1 MLWISLHLPALPLE
15 ALLRGSPLPEACAV
29 ADSHRIVGCD
39 GKARV
44 RGVSAG
50 MSASAALALAPQ
62 LRICQRDGSAET
74 EALLG
79 IAAWAMQFTPNVAL
93 EFPDVVLLEI
103 SGSLKLFGGLAQIL
117 GDLREGLSAM
127 GFTTCLAVAP
137 TARAACWLV
146 RAGRET
152 LVTEG
157 ERIDDAV
164 SSLPASVLCCDAD
177 TLESLEAIG
186 AATVGDLLA
195 LPREGLARR
204 FGQALLDDLDR
215 ARGRLPDPRSFF
227 TPPPRFAAGIDLQAE
242 VTQTE
247 ALLFAAK
254 RLLAQL
260 AGYLAARSGGVQRFA
275 LKLAHRDGGATEIA
289 IGLVTPSRDAEHFT
303 LLLRERLA
311 SVALREPVRSIAI
324 EAADILPLAGDNLG
338 LFPDDTGS
346 PGNWDRL
353 IERLRARLGTQ
364 AVLGLASRAEHR
376 PERAS
381 ADAHVHTHA
390 DERQLK
396 LQFGERPFWLLDAP
410 RPIPEV
416 GAVPNYEGPLMLL
429 AGPERIESGWWD
441 DDDIARDYFVA
452 RTQSESLV
460 WIYRERRGGG
470 WYLHG
475 LFA

>member
-1 MLWISLHLPALPLE
+1 MLWISLHLSELPLE
-15 ALLRGSPLPEACAV
+15 ALLRGSLLPEAWAV
-29 ADSHRIVGCD
+29 ADNHRIVACD
-39 GKARV
+39 GKARS
-44 RGVSAG
+44 RGVRAG
-50 MSASAALALAPQ
+50 MSASAALALSPQ
-62 LRICQRDGSAET
+62 LRICQRDASAET

-79 IAAWAMQFTPNVAL
+79 VAAWAMQFTPNVAL
-93 EFPDVVLLEI
+93 DFPDAVLLEV
-103 SGSLKLFGGLAQIL
+103 SGSLKLFGGLARIV
-117 GDLREGLSAM
+117 GDLREGLAAM
-127 GFTTCLAVAP
+127 GFTACVSVAP

-146 RAGRET
+146 RAGKEA
-152 LVTEG
+152 LVTEAA
-157 ERIDDAV
+157 RIDEVVSTLPIAV
-164 SSLPASVLCCDAD
+164 LRCDAD

-204 FGQALLDDLDR
+204 FGQALLDEFDR

-227 TPPPRFAAGIDLQAE
+227 TPPPRFAAGIELLAE
-242 VTQTE
+242 VTQAE
-247 ALLFAAK
+247 ALLFASR
-254 RLLAQL
+254 RLLVQL
-260 AGYLAARSGGVQRFA
+260 AGYLAARSCGVQRFA

-289 IGLVTPSRDAEHFT
+289 IGLVAPSRDAEHFT
-303 LLLRERLA
+303 LLLRARLG
-311 SVALREPVRSIAI
+311 SIALREPVRSIAI
-324 EAADILPLAGDNLG
+324 EAADILPLAGDTLG
-338 LFPDDTGS
+338 LFPDDTGT

-353 IERLRARLGTQ
+353 IERLRARLGTDS
-364 AVLGLASRAEHR
+364 VHGIASRPEHR

-381 ADAHVHTHA
+381 ADT
-390 DERQLK
+390 EPGEKQLK

-416 GAVPNYEGPLMLL
+416 SAVPDYEGPLTLL

-441 DDDIARDYFVA
+441 NDDIARDYFVA

-460 WIYRERRGGG
+460 WVYRERRGGG

>member
-1 MLWISLHLPALPLE
+1 MLWISLHLSELPLE
-15 ALLRGSPLPEACAV
+15 ALLRGSLLPEAWAV
-29 ADSHRIVGCD
+29 ADSHRIVACD
-39 GKARV
+39 GKARS
-44 RGVSAG
+44 RGVRAG
-50 MSASAALALAPQ
+50 MSASAALALAPK
-62 LRICQRDGSAET
+62 LRICQRDPSAET

-79 IAAWAMQFTPNVAL
+79 ISAWAMQFTPNVAL
-93 EFPDVVLLEI
+93 DFPDAALLEI
-103 SGSLKLFGGLAQIL
+103 SGSLKLFGGLAQIV
-117 GDLREGLSAM
+117 GDLREGLAAM
-127 GFTTCLAVAP
+127 GFTACVSVAP

-146 RAGRET
+146 RAGREA
-152 LVTEG
+152 LVTEAA
-157 ERIDDAV
+157 RIDEAV
-164 SSLPASVLCCDAD
+164 STLPLAVLRCGAD
-177 TLESLEAIG
+177 TLESLGAIG

-204 FGQALLDDLDR
+204 FGQALLDNLDR
-215 ARGRLPDPRSFF
+215 ARGRLPDPRTFF
-227 TPPPRFAAGIDLQAE
+227 TPPPRFAAGIELLAE
-242 VTQTE
+242 VTQAE
-247 ALLFAAK
+247 ALLFAAR
-254 RLLAQL
+254 RLLVQL

-303 LLLRERLA
+303 LLLRERLGR
-311 SVALREPVRSIAI
+311 VALREPVRSIAI

-338 LFPDDTGS
+338 LFPDDTGT

-364 AVLGLASRAEHR
+364 AVHGITSRAEHR

-381 ADAHVHTHA
+381 ADAEPGVI
-390 DERQLK
+390 QLK

-416 GAVPNYEGPLMLL
+416 GAVPNYEGPLTLL

-452 RTQSESLV
+452 RTPAESLV
-460 WIYRERRGGG
+460 WVYRERRSGG

>member
-1 MLWISLHLPALPLE
+1 MLWISLHLPELPLE
-15 ALLRGSPLPEACAV
+15 ALLRGSLLSEAWAV
-29 ADSHRIVGCD
+29 ADSRRIIACD
-39 GKARV
+39 GKARA
-44 RGVSAG
+44 RGVGAG

-62 LRICQRDGSAET
+62 LRIRQRDASAET

-93 EFPDVVLLEI
+93 DFPDAVLLEI
-103 SGSLKLFGGLAQIL
+103 SGSLKLFGGLAQIV
-117 GDLREGLSAM
+117 GDLREGLAAM
-127 GFTTCLAVAP
+127 GFTASISVAP
-137 TARAACWLV
+137 TASAASWLV
-146 RAGRET
+146 RAGKEA
-152 LVTEG
+152 LVTEAA
-157 ERIDDAV
+157 RIDEAV
-164 SSLPASVLCCDAD
+164 STLPTSVLHCDAD
-177 TLESLEAIG
+177 MLESLDAIG
-186 AATVGDLLA
+186 AATIGDLLA
-195 LPREGLARR
+195 LPRDGLARR

-275 LKLAHRDGGATEIA
+275 LKLFHRDGGATEIA

-303 LLLRERLA
+303 LLARERLA
-311 SVALREPVRSIAI
+311 SVVLREPVRGIAI
-324 EAADILPLAGDNLG
+324 EASDILPLAADNLG
-338 LFPDDTGS
+338 LFSDDTGT

-364 AVLGLASRAEHR
+364 AVHGLAARAEHR

-381 ADAHVHTHA
+381 ADAQA

-416 GAVPNYEGPLMLL
+416 GAVPNYDGPLTLL

-460 WIYRERRGGG
+460 WVYRERRGGG